1 MRRANKYIT
10 IFFIFFWFMEK
21 IIKVFRDYSY
31 LLSEVKYKAK
41 HGKGLKILTP
51 KQMLQRLLISLTQM
65 KPGNTSENLLDELG
79 QIIHSLYQTK

>member
-1 MRRANKYIT
+1 
-10 IFFIFFWFMEK
+10 MEK
-21 IIKVFRDYSY
+21 IIEVFRDYSY
-31 LLSEVKYKAK
+31 LLSEVKYKTK

-65 KPGNTSENLLDELG
+65 KPGNTSENLLDELS

>member
-1 MRRANKYIT
+1 
-10 IFFIFFWFMEK
+10 MEK

-51 KQMLQRLLISLTQM
+51 KQVLQRLLISLTQM

>member
-1 MRRANKYIT
+1 MRRANKYTT

-31 LLSEVKYKAK
+31 LLSEVKYKGK

-51 KQMLQRLLISLTQM
+51 KQMLQRLLISLAQM
-65 KPGNTSENLLDELG
+65 KPGNTSENLLDELC

>member
-1 MRRANKYIT
+1 
-10 IFFIFFWFMEK
+10 MEK
-21 IIKVFRDYSY
+21 IIEVFRDYSY